1 MKIFL
6 DFDDTL
12 FNTRAFIEDMKGVF
26 EECGIPKD
34 LFDRSYQEIKV
45 SFGKTERTYDFDVHL
60 RKLKESASFDEM
72 CLREKVRTFVA
83 DSARYLFSDV
93 ADFVSLLRK
102 NQCSLFILSFGTS
115 EFQKE
120 KIVGSGLGVSVE
132 KIIITTDMDNKEMAL
147 KKEVSSDDKEVWFFD
162 DRMKYVE
169 SVKRVFPGIRTVLV
183 KRKEGRYQDE
193 PTSLCDYVVS
203 DLIEGGKIVCGIIS

>member
-26 EECGIPKD
+26 EECGIPKN
-34 LFDRSYQEIKV
+34 LFNRSYQEVKIG
-45 SFGKTERTYDFDVHL
+45 FGETERTYDFDVHL
-60 RKLKESASFDEM
+60 RKLKESVSFDEIY
-72 CLREKVRTFVA
+72 LREKIQAFVA
-83 DSARYLFSDV
+83 DSARYLFPDV
-93 ADFVSLLRK
+93 VKFISFLKDRG
-102 NQCSLFILSFGTS
+102 CSLFILSFGTS
-115 EFQKE
+115 EFQRE
-120 KIVGSGLGVSVE
+120 KIVGSGLGAFVE
-132 KIIITTDMDNKEMAL
+132 KIIITSDEKEKAL
-147 KKEVSSDDKEVWFFD
+147 QKEVFSDDKEVWFFD

-169 SVKRVFPGIRTVLV
+169 SVKRVFPGIKTVLV

-203 DLIEGGKIVCGIIS
+203 DLIKGGKIVCGIIS